1 MEEKEAMKNKVVRKL
16 LMVGLS
22 SSVVL
27 TSTVGVT
34 AASMDTAIEAGAE
47 DTVEDETLTP
57 VVDEDALAEE
67 DSEDVAEEETT
78 EEETEK
84 TTDEAGEEETEETTA
99 DVVLENCTVIFV
111 DENGTEIGSGSV
123 TPYDCANGYYI
134 CRYAD
139 VVGVPEGKE
148 ILGGTGDFSVSKNQ
162 RWIELTLT
170 DKAETPEHTAKTVQ
184 INYQLENGT
193 SVGKGSITVEP
204 QYTEDKTVYYNFN
217 YSQLTDVPEGYEI
230 AVAGDCDVTDVTDAD
245 QVNVTVKEVKA
256 ENRTVFVS
264 FEDEETG
271 KILPDVAAIQIA
283 NDATQFNTS
292 LVTVPEGYELCS
304 VGDVD
309 IDANSN
315 AITLK
320 VRKTAPEYKTVYV
333 SFIDEN
339 TKIQVGDI
347 QSIEIGANDTVFNTS
362 KLTAPKGHEICN
374 VGDVYVGE
382 GDTVNVEVREIA
394 TTRTVY
400 VSFID
405 EETKQPLENG
415 IQAIEI
421 DSDATYFNT
430 NLLTAPEGWVLCNV
444 GDVYLGTNDTV
455 NVEVRK
461 ADAETRTIYVSLVT
475 ESGDVISPNQE
486 IEIAAEATTFHTSC
500 LAVPK
505 GYELCQVGDM
515 YIGNGDTMNVFV
527 REAQVVTDKN
537 VIVSYVDENNKN
549 VGTQDLVVGVG
560 DTYVNTS
567 KLNVPYGYEL
577 VNVGDLAFDTENTLT
592 VQVRAKEYTKDVVVD
607 YVDEDGNPVLTTTI
621 KVDEDATYFNTNILT
636 DVPYGWII
644 AVVGDI
650 PINDNNTATVVVR
663 QKTYTK
669 DVAVNYVDANGT
681 TIAASSVTLEDTATY
696 FNTSILTGVPEGWE
710 IANIGDVYVGDADSV
725 DVLIRETVKRE
736 KDIIISYVDE
746 KDGHEVAVSSIT
758 IDEDASYFNTS
769 LLTDVP
775 EGWTLA
781 EVGDIY
787 LGSSTVAKVKIRKT
801 EAARTKDI
809 IVSYIDEKDEHEV
822 AVSSITIDEDASY
835 FNTSFLTDVPEGW
848 ELCEVGDIYLGTST
862 VAKVKIRQVEAEQ
875 RNIAVKYVT
884 EDGTEVGAGALTVE
898 KDATYINTSVLTD
911 VPEGYVIAIVGDLPI
926 ENETVVVTVRA
937 EKEDPEEPTPT
948 PNPENPTPTPNPE
961 DPTPTPNPE
970 DPDQPVDPEDP
981 DQPTDPDQNKPT
993 VAPEK
998 PNNDNQNND
1007 QDKADTNKSEVKTN
1021 NPKTG
1026 DATNTV
1032 PLVAGLLG
1040 SGSVIGLIQML
1051 RRKKK

>member
-67 DSEDVAEEETT
+67 ETTEETGEEVAEEETT
-78 EEETEK
+78 EEETEE
-84 TTDEAGEEETEETTA
+84 TTDEAGEEETEE
-99 DVVLENCTVIFV
+99 
-111 DENGTEIGSGSV
+111 
-123 TPYDCANGYYI
+123 
-134 CRYAD
+134 
-139 VVGVPEGKE
+139 
-148 ILGGTGDFSVSKNQ
+148 
-162 RWIELTLT
+162 LT

-405 EETKQPLENG
+405 EETKQPLENE

-835 FNTSFLTDVPEGW
+835 FNTSLLTDVPEGW

-948 PNPENPTPTPNPE
+948 PDPENPTPTPNPE
-961 DPTPTPNPE
+961 NPTPTPNPE

-1040 SGSVIGLIQML
+1040 SGSMIGLIQML

>member
-1 MEEKEAMKNKVVRKL
+1 MKNKVVRKL

-67 DSEDVAEEETT
+67 ETTEETGEEVAEEETT
-78 EEETEK
+78 TEQA
-84 TTDEAGEEETEETTA
+84 DTETA
-99 DVVLENCTVIFV
+99 DEDLQLAV
-111 DENGTEIGSGSV
+111 DIHVWYVEEATGETFDGGIIAAPVTEGRFTINSNQLS
-123 TPYDCANGYYI
+123 I
-134 CRYAD
+134 
-139 VVGVPEGKE
+139 PEGYE
-148 ILGGTGDFSVSKNQ
+148 PVILGDYSGPYTDTA
-162 RWIELTLT
+162 LTVYIK
-170 DKAETPEHTAKTVQ
+170 KAEKPEATAKTVQ
-184 INYQLENGT
+184 VNYQLENGAP
-193 SVGKGSITVEP
+193 VGTGSITVEP
-204 QYTEDKTVYYNFN
+204 QYTADGVVYYSFN
-217 YSQLTDVPEGYEI
+217 YSQLTDVPEGYEV
-230 AVAGDCDVTDVTDAD
+230 AVAGDCDVTCAD

-256 ENRTVFVS
+256 ENRTVWVS

-283 NDATQFNTS
+283 KDATQFNTS

-304 VGDVD
+304 VGDMN

-320 VRKTAPEYKTVYV
+320 VRKAAPEYKTVYV

-339 TKIQVGDI
+339 TKFQVGDI

-405 EETKQPLENG
+405 EETKIPLPDG

-421 DSDATYFNT
+421 DSDASYFNT
-430 NLLTAPEGWVLCNV
+430 NLLTAPEGWVLCDS
-444 GDVYLGTNDTV
+444 GDVYIGKNDTV

-461 ADAETRTIYVSLVT
+461 AEAETRTIYVSLVT

-486 IEIAAEATTFHTSC
+486 IEIAAEATTFHTSR

-515 YIGNGDTMNVFV
+515 YIGLGDTMNVFV
-527 REAQVVTDKN
+527 REVQVVTDKN
-537 VIVSYVDENNKN
+537 IIVSYVNEENKN
-549 VGTQDLVVGVG
+549 VGTQDLVVGID
-560 DTYVNTS
+560 DTYVHTS

-577 VNVGDLAFDTENTLT
+577 VNVGDLAFNEDNTLT
-592 VQVRAKEYTKDVVVD
+592 VQVRAKEYTKDVTVN
-607 YVDEDGNPVLTTTI
+607 YVDEAGKPVLTTSI
-621 KVDEDATYFNTNILT
+621 KVSKDATYFNTSILK
-636 DVPYGWII
+636 DVPYGWVI
-644 AVVGDI
+644 AVVGDM
-650 PINDNNTATVVVR
+650 PIDENNTATVVVR

-681 TIAASSVTLEDTATY
+681 TIATSSVTLEDTATY

-710 IANIGDVYVGDADSV
+710 IANIGDVYVGNADSV

-835 FNTSFLTDVPEGW
+835 FNTSLLTDVPEGW

-898 KDATYINTSVLTD
+898 KDATYINTSILTD

-937 EKEDPEEPTPT
+937 EVVD
-948 PNPENPTPTPNPE
+948 PE

-1040 SGSVIGLIQML
+1040 SGSMVGLIQML

>member
-1 MEEKEAMKNKVVRKL
+1 MKNKVVRKL

-67 DSEDVAEEETT
+67 ETTEETGEEVAEEETT
-78 EEETEK
+78 EETDTESA
-84 TTDEAGEEETEETTA
+84 DEDLQLAVDIHVWYVDQATGEGVGDEVIA
-99 DVVLENCTVIFV
+99 APVRDGVYYLSSKNFTVP
-111 DENGTEIGSGSV
+111 D
-123 TPYDCANGYYI
+123 GYTLI
-134 CRYAD
+134 T
-139 VVGVPEGKE
+139 
-148 ILGGTGDFSVSKNQ
+148 LGDFSGPC
-162 RWIELTLT
+162 T
-170 DKAETPEHTAKTVQ
+170 DSAFTAYVEKVETPEHTAKTVQ
-184 INYQLENGT
+184 VNYQLENGN

-204 QYTEDKTVYYNFN
+204 QYTADGKVYYSFN

-230 AVAGDCDVTDVTDAD
+230 AVAGDCNVTDAD

-775 EGWTLA
+775 EGW
-781 EVGDIY
+781 
-787 LGSSTVAKVKIRKT
+787 
-801 EAARTKDI
+801 
-809 IVSYIDEKDEHEV
+809 
-822 AVSSITIDEDASY
+822 
-835 FNTSFLTDVPEGW
+835 

-961 DPTPTPNPE
+961 DP
-970 DPDQPVDPEDP
+970 DQPVDPEDP

-1040 SGSVIGLIQML
+1040 SGSMIGLIQML

>member
-1 MEEKEAMKNKVVRKL
+1 MKNKVVRKL

-47 DTVEDETLTP
+47 ETTEADETLTP

-78 EEETEK
+78 EEGTEE

-148 ILGGTGDFSVSKNQ
+148 ILGGTGDFNVSKNQ
-162 RWIELTLT
+162 RWTQLTLT

-769 LLTDVP
+769 ILTDVP

-787 LGSSTVAKVKIRKT
+787 LGSSTVAKVKIR
-801 EAARTKDI
+801 
-809 IVSYIDEKDEHEV
+809 
-822 AVSSITIDEDASY
+822 
-835 FNTSFLTDVPEGW
+835 
-848 ELCEVGDIYLGTST
+848 
-862 VAKVKIRQVEAEQ
+862 QVEAEQ
-875 RNIAVKYVT
+875 RNITVKYVT
-884 EDGTEVGAGALTVE
+884 EDGEEVGTGALVVDE
-898 KDATYINTSVLTD
+898 NDTYINTSILTD

-926 ENETVVVTVRA
+926 EDDTVVVTVRA

-948 PNPENPTPTPNPE
+948 PDPE

-970 DPDQPVDPEDP
+970 DPDQPVDPEN
-981 DQPTDPDQNKPT
+981 PTPTPDQNKPT

-998 PNNDNQNND
+998 PNNNNQNNN
-1007 QDKADTNKSEVKTN
+1007 QTTTDTDKSEVKTN

-1040 SGSVIGLIQML
+1040 SGSMIGLIQML

>member
-1 MEEKEAMKNKVVRKL
+1 MKNKVVRKL

-34 AASMDTAIEAGAE
+34 AASMDATTTDVVVENAAE
-47 DTVEDETLTP
+47 DEVLTP
-57 VVDEDALAEE
+57 VEGEE
-67 DSEDVAEEETT
+67 AVTEETSEEVAEEETT
-78 EEETEK
+78 EET
-84 TTDEAGEEETEETTA
+84 GEEETEETTA

-148 ILGGTGDFSVSKNQ
+148 ILGGTGDFNVSKNQ
-162 RWIELTLT
+162 RWTQLTLT

-835 FNTSFLTDVPEGW
+835 FNTSLLTDVPEGW

-948 PNPENPTPTPNPE
+948 PDPEN
-961 DPTPTPNPE
+961 PTPTPNPE
-970 DPDQPVDPEDP
+970 DPDQPVDPEN
-981 DQPTDPDQNKPT
+981 PTPTQKPSNPT
-993 VAPEK
+993 VTPGTQ
-998 PNNDNQNND
+998 NNNQNTT
-1007 QDKADTNKSEVKTN
+1007 DTNKSEVKTN

>member
-67 DSEDVAEEETT
+67 ETTEETGEEVAEEETT
-78 EEETEK
+78 EEETEE
-84 TTDEAGEEETEETTA
+84 TTDEAGEEETEE
-99 DVVLENCTVIFV
+99 
-111 DENGTEIGSGSV
+111 
-123 TPYDCANGYYI
+123 
-134 CRYAD
+134 
-139 VVGVPEGKE
+139 
-148 ILGGTGDFSVSKNQ
+148 
-162 RWIELTLT
+162 LT

-362 KLTAPKGHEICN
+362 KLTAPNGYEICN

-835 FNTSFLTDVPEGW
+835 FNTSLLTDVPEGW

-948 PNPENPTPTPNPE
+948 PDPENPTPTPNPE
-961 DPTPTPNPE
+961 NPTPTPNPE

-1040 SGSVIGLIQML
+1040 SGSMIGLIQML

>member
-67 DSEDVAEEETT
+67 ETTEETGEEVAEEETT
-78 EEETEK
+78 EETDTESA
-84 TTDEAGEEETEETTA
+84 DEDLQLTVDIHVWYVDQATGEGVGDEVIA
-99 DVVLENCTVIFV
+99 APVRDGVYYLSSKNFTVP
-111 DENGTEIGSGSV
+111 D
-123 TPYDCANGYYI
+123 GYQLI
-134 CRYAD
+134 T
-139 VVGVPEGKE
+139 
-148 ILGGTGDFSVSKNQ
+148 LGDFSGPN
-162 RWIELTLT
+162 T
-170 DKAETPEHTAKTVQ
+170 DSAFTAYVEKVETPEHTAKTVQ

-230 AVAGDCDVTDVTDAD
+230 AVAGDCDVTDAG

-835 FNTSFLTDVPEGW
+835 FNTSLLTDVPEGW

-961 DPTPTPNPE
+961 DP
-970 DPDQPVDPEDP
+970 DQPVDPEDP

>member
-67 DSEDVAEEETT
+67 ETTEETGEEVAEEETT
-78 EEETEK
+78 EEETEE
-84 TTDEAGEEETEETTA
+84 TTDEAGEEETEE
-99 DVVLENCTVIFV
+99 
-111 DENGTEIGSGSV
+111 
-123 TPYDCANGYYI
+123 
-134 CRYAD
+134 
-139 VVGVPEGKE
+139 
-148 ILGGTGDFSVSKNQ
+148 
-162 RWIELTLT
+162 LT

-405 EETKQPLENG
+405 EETKQPLENE

-835 FNTSFLTDVPEGW
+835 FNTSLLTDVPEGW

-948 PNPENPTPTPNPE
+948 PDPEN
-961 DPTPTPNPE
+961 PTPTPNPE

-1040 SGSVIGLIQML
+1040 SGSMIGLIQML

>member
-78 EEETEK
+78 EEETEE

-162 RWIELTLT
+162 RWIQLTLT

-230 AVAGDCDVTDVTDAD
+230 AVAGDCNVTGAD
-245 QVNVTVKEVKA
+245 QVNVTVKKVKA

-292 LVTVPEGYELCS
+292 LVTVPEGYELCR

-339 TKIQVGDI
+339 TKFQVGDI
-347 QSIEIGANDTVFNTS
+347 QSIEVGAKDTIFNTS
-362 KLTAPKGHEICN
+362 KLTAPNGYEICN

-835 FNTSFLTDVPEGW
+835 FNTSLLTDVPEGW

-948 PNPENPTPTPNPE
+948 PDPEN
-961 DPTPTPNPE
+961 PTPTPNPE

-1040 SGSVIGLIQML
+1040 SGSMIGLIQML

>member
-1 MEEKEAMKNKVVRKL
+1 MKNKVVRKL

-67 DSEDVAEEETT
+67 ETTEETGEEVAEEETT
-78 EEETEK
+78 EEETEE
-84 TTDEAGEEETEETTA
+84 TTDEAGEEETEE
-99 DVVLENCTVIFV
+99 
-111 DENGTEIGSGSV
+111 
-123 TPYDCANGYYI
+123 
-134 CRYAD
+134 
-139 VVGVPEGKE
+139 
-148 ILGGTGDFSVSKNQ
+148 
-162 RWIELTLT
+162 LT

-362 KLTAPKGHEICN
+362 KLTAPNGYEICN

-835 FNTSFLTDVPEGW
+835 FNTSLLTDVPEGW

-948 PNPENPTPTPNPE
+948 PDPENPTPTPNPE
-961 DPTPTPNPE
+961 NPTPTPNPE

-1040 SGSVIGLIQML
+1040 SGSMIGLIQML

>member
-1 MEEKEAMKNKVVRKL
+1 MKNKVVRKL

-67 DSEDVAEEETT
+67 ETTEETGEEETT
-78 EEETEK
+78 EEEI
-84 TTDEAGEEETEETTA
+84 EETTA

-111 DENGTEIGSGSV
+111 DENDTEIGSGSV
-123 TPYDCANGYYI
+123 TPYDYANGYYI

-148 ILGGTGDFSVSKNQ
+148 ILGGTGDFSVSKNE
-162 RWIELTLT
+162 RWTQLTLT

-184 INYQLENGT
+184 VNYQLENGN

-204 QYTEDKTVYYNFN
+204 QYTADGKVYYSFN

-230 AVAGDCDVTDVTDAD
+230 AVAGDCNVTDAD

-283 NDATQFNTS
+283 KDATQFNTS

-775 EGWTLA
+775 EGW
-781 EVGDIY
+781 
-787 LGSSTVAKVKIRKT
+787 
-801 EAARTKDI
+801 
-809 IVSYIDEKDEHEV
+809 
-822 AVSSITIDEDASY
+822 
-835 FNTSFLTDVPEGW
+835 

-948 PNPENPTPTPNPE
+948 PDPENPTPTPNPE
-961 DPTPTPNPE
+961 NPTPTPN
-970 DPDQPVDPEDP
+970 PEDP

-1040 SGSVIGLIQML
+1040 SGSMIGLIQML

>member
-1 MEEKEAMKNKVVRKL
+1 M
-16 LMVGLS
+16 
-22 SSVVL
+22 
-27 TSTVGVT
+27 
-34 AASMDTAIEAGAE
+34 
-47 DTVEDETLTP
+47 
-57 VVDEDALAEE
+57 
-67 DSEDVAEEETT
+67 
-78 EEETEK
+78 
-84 TTDEAGEEETEETTA
+84 
-99 DVVLENCTVIFV
+99 
-111 DENGTEIGSGSV
+111 
-123 TPYDCANGYYI
+123 
-134 CRYAD
+134 
-139 VVGVPEGKE
+139 
-148 ILGGTGDFSVSKNQ
+148 
-162 RWIELTLT
+162 
-170 DKAETPEHTAKTVQ
+170 
-184 INYQLENGT
+184 
-193 SVGKGSITVEP
+193 
-204 QYTEDKTVYYNFN
+204 
-217 YSQLTDVPEGYEI
+217 
-230 AVAGDCDVTDVTDAD
+230 TDVTDAD

-650 PINDNNTATVVVR
+650 PINDNNTATVVR

-769 LLTDVP
+769 L
-775 EGWTLA
+775 
-781 EVGDIY
+781 
-787 LGSSTVAKVKIRKT
+787 
-801 EAARTKDI
+801 
-809 IVSYIDEKDEHEV
+809 
-822 AVSSITIDEDASY
+822 
-835 FNTSFLTDVPEGW
+835 LTDVPEGW

-961 DPTPTPNPE
+961 DP
-970 DPDQPVDPEDP
+970 DQPVDPEDP

>member
-1 MEEKEAMKNKVVRKL
+1 MKNKVVRKL

-769 LLTDVP
+769 ILTDVP

-787 LGSSTVAKVKIRKT
+787 LGSSTVAKVKIR
-801 EAARTKDI
+801 
-809 IVSYIDEKDEHEV
+809 
-822 AVSSITIDEDASY
+822 
-835 FNTSFLTDVPEGW
+835 
-848 ELCEVGDIYLGTST
+848 
-862 VAKVKIRQVEAEQ
+862 QVEAEQ
-875 RNIAVKYVT
+875 RNITVKYVT
-884 EDGTEVGAGALTVE
+884 EDGEEVGTGALVVDE
-898 KDATYINTSVLTD
+898 NDTYINTSILTD

-926 ENETVVVTVRA
+926 EDDTVVVTVRA

-948 PNPENPTPTPNPE
+948 PDPE

-970 DPDQPVDPEDP
+970 DPDQPVDPEN
-981 DQPTDPDQNKPT
+981 PTPTPDQNKPT

-998 PNNDNQNND
+998 PNNNNQNNN
-1007 QDKADTNKSEVKTN
+1007 QTTTDTDKSEVKTN

-1040 SGSVIGLIQML
+1040 SGSMIGLIQML

>member
-1 MEEKEAMKNKVVRKL
+1 MKNKVVRKL

-67 DSEDVAEEETT
+67 ETTEETGEEVAEEETT
-78 EEETEK
+78 EEETEE
-84 TTDEAGEEETEETTA
+84 TTDEAGEEETEE
-99 DVVLENCTVIFV
+99 
-111 DENGTEIGSGSV
+111 
-123 TPYDCANGYYI
+123 
-134 CRYAD
+134 
-139 VVGVPEGKE
+139 
-148 ILGGTGDFSVSKNQ
+148 
-162 RWIELTLT
+162 LT

-362 KLTAPKGHEICN
+362 KLTAPNGYEICN

-835 FNTSFLTDVPEGW
+835 FNTSLLTDVPEGW

-948 PNPENPTPTPNPE
+948 PDPEN
-961 DPTPTPNPE
+961 PTPTPNPE

-1040 SGSVIGLIQML
+1040 SGSMIGLIQML

>member
-1 MEEKEAMKNKVVRKL
+1 MKNKVVRKL

-67 DSEDVAEEETT
+67 ETTEETGEEVAEEETT
-78 EEETEK
+78 EEETEE
-84 TTDEAGEEETEETTA
+84 TTDEAGEEETEE
-99 DVVLENCTVIFV
+99 
-111 DENGTEIGSGSV
+111 
-123 TPYDCANGYYI
+123 
-134 CRYAD
+134 
-139 VVGVPEGKE
+139 
-148 ILGGTGDFSVSKNQ
+148 
-162 RWIELTLT
+162 LT

-405 EETKQPLENG
+405 EETKQPLENE

-835 FNTSFLTDVPEGW
+835 FNTSLLTDVPEGW

-948 PNPENPTPTPNPE
+948 PDPEN
-961 DPTPTPNPE
+961 PTPTPNPE

-1040 SGSVIGLIQML
+1040 SGSMIGLIQML